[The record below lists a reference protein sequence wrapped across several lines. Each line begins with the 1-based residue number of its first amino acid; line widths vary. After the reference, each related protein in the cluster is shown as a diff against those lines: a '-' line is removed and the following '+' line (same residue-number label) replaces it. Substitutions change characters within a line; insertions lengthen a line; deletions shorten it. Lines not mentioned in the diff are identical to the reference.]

1 MASEAS
7 EVSASGAI
15 KVFTDQDFERE
26 VLKSAVPVVVDFT
39 AEWCGPCKALAP
51 IVAEVARELE
61 GRVKFGSVNVD
72 ESPGVAARYGVR
84 SLPTLL
90 LFKRGEVAGKHAGT
104 TTRAKL
110 REFVGT

>member
-1 MASEAS
+1 MAAE
-7 EVSASGAI
+7 AI

-26 VLKSAVPVVVDFT
+26 VLKSTIPVVVDFS

-51 IVAEVARELE
+51 IVADLARELE
-61 GRVKFGSVNVD
+61 GRVKFGTVNVD
-72 ESPGVAARYGVR
+72 DSPAVAARYGVR

-90 LFKRGEVAGKHAGT
+90 LFKQGEVAAKHAGT
-104 TTRAKL
+104 TTKAKL